1 MGLFGVKNVR
11 AMADESVPELEQL
24 GSTVCASY
32 LDALP
37 VTGAA
42 LSALGGSL
50 QETTLCAT
58 DTLSGQ
64 LDELQFDLGEGP
76 RWAAIRTRTPILIP
90 QVRRASHENWPVFGK
105 ALLQTDAQALF
116 VFPLVVGAMNI
127 GVVELYS
134 SNPGPLSRSDL
145 TVAGTLSDRAAWSLL
160 RSILT
165 LESAEDSGQ
174 AGSMLS
180 RREIHQAT
188 GMVLAQ
194 TGGSAADALMMLRA
208 HAFAS
213 GSTLRATCDAV
224 LGRQLDFSL
233 PIG

>member
-1 MGLFGVKNVR
+1 MGLFGVMNVR
-11 AMADESVPELEQL
+11 AMAEGTVPELEQL
-24 GSTVCASY
+24 GSDVCASFIE
-32 LDALP
+32 ALP

-58 DTLSGQ
+58 DTLSGH

-76 RWAAIRTRTPILIP
+76 RWAAIRSRTPVLIP
-90 QVRRASHENWPVFGK
+90 QVRRASHDNWPVFGK
-105 ALLQTDAQALF
+105 ALLETDAQALF
-116 VFPLVVGAMNI
+116 VFPLVVGAMDVGI
-127 GVVELYS
+127 VELYS
-134 SNPGPLSRSDL
+134 SDPGPLSSNDLAVARS
-145 TVAGTLSDRAAWSLL
+145 LSDRAAWSLL

-165 LESAEDSGQ
+165 LESADDAAQ
-174 AGSMLS
+174 AGSLLS

-194 TGGSAADALMMLRA
+194 TGGSAANALMMLRA

-213 GSTLRATCDAV
+213 GSTLRETCDAV
-224 LGRQLDFSL
+224 LTRQLDFSL
-233 PIG
+233 QIG